1 MVVEL
6 LLPIALPPLLPPET
20 AAPLLLLIEFPPL
33 AAPPPELLLLLLVC
47 TAPVLLFAALLKL
60 LPMALLLLLLLEL
73 PPAPPPLP
81 PLLLLPG
88 RKPLAVDVLPATPPP
103 ALDEVD
109 EELEAFGKP
118 AAVALELLPE
128 EDNDD
133 DDFPEAFD
141 LRCLNEDETLLPPP
155 LPLPLP
161 LVRLDKPPLPPPN
174 VLLVILMLV
183 ADVEAEFMVES
194 ISFSG
199 DEHESEEVSCCMGL
213 YGGIVLTLPPFF
225 CNVNVSKA

>member
-1 MVVEL
+1 
-6 LLPIALPPLLPPET
+6 
-20 AAPLLLLIEFPPL
+20 
-33 AAPPPELLLLLLVC
+33 
-47 TAPVLLFAALLKL
+47 
-60 LPMALLLLLLLEL
+60 MALLLLLEL

-81 PLLLLPG
+81 PLLLFPG
-88 RKPLAVDVLPATPPP
+88 RKPTAVDVLPATPPAP
-103 ALDEVD
+103 ALAEVE
-109 EELEAFGKP
+109 EELEELGKP
-118 AAVALELLPE
+118 AAVALELLPD
-128 EDNDD
+128 EDSDD
-133 DDFPEAFD
+133 EDLPEAFD

-161 LVRLDKPPLPPPN
+161 LVRLDKPPLLPPN

-213 YGGIVLTLPPFF
+213 YGGIGLTLPPFF

>member
-6 LLPIALPPLLPPET
+6 LLPIALPDT
-20 AAPLLLLIEFPPL
+20 AAPLLLLIEFPTL
-33 AAPPPELLLLLLVC
+33 AAPLPELLLLLVC
-47 TAPVLLFAALLKL
+47 TAPVLLLAALLKL
-60 LPMALLLLLLLEL
+60 LPMALLLLLLLLLLEL

-81 PLLLLPG
+81 PLLLFPG
-88 RKPLAVDVLPATPPP
+88 RKPPAVDVLPATPPP
-103 ALDEVD
+103 ALEEVE
-109 EELEAFGKP
+109 EELEALGKP
-118 AAVALELLPE
+118 AAVALELLPD
-128 EDNDD
+128 EDSDD
-133 DDFPEAFD
+133 EDFPEAFD

-155 LPLPLP
+155 PPPLPLPLP
-161 LVRLDKPPLPPPN
+161 LVRLDKPPLLPPN

>member
-1 MVVEL
+1 MVVVL
-6 LLPIALPPLLPPET
+6 LLPIALLPPLPLPET
-20 AAPLLLLIEFPPL
+20 AAPLLLIGLPL
-33 AAPPPELLLLLLVC
+33 PVPEPELLLLVCALTALL
-47 TAPVLLFAALLKL
+47 LLLTVLLKL

-73 PPAPPPLP
+73 VPPLP
-81 PLLLLPG
+81 PTELPLVPLPG
-88 RKPLAVDVLPATPPP
+88 RKLPAVEEFPTTP
-103 ALDEVD
+103 ALEDD
-109 EELEAFGKP
+109 EELEVFGTP
-118 AAVALELLPE
+118 AAVALELLPD

-141 LRCLNEDETLLPPP
+141 LRCLNVDETLLPPA
-155 LPLPLP
+155 LP
-161 LVRLDKPPLPPPN
+161 PPLERLEKPLLPPPPPPN

-183 ADVEAEFMVES
+183 ADVEAEFIVES

-225 CNVNVSKA
+225 CNIKFSKA

>member
-33 AAPPPELLLLLLVC
+33 AAPPPELLLLLVC
-47 TAPVLLFAALLKL
+47 TAPELLFAELFRL

-73 PPAPPPLP
+73 PPEPPPLF

-88 RKPLAVDVLPATPPP
+88 RKPLAVDALPATPPP

-109 EELEAFGKP
+109 EELEEFGKP
-118 AAVALELLPE
+118 AAVALELLPD
-128 EDNDD
+128 EDSDD

-141 LRCLNEDETLLPPP
+141 LRCLNEDETLLPPLPP
-155 LPLPLP
+155 LPLPP
-161 LVRLDKPPLPPPN
+161 PRLDKPPLPPPN

-225 CNVNVSKA
+225 CNVNVSRS